1 MGGHYLS
8 ALAIMAAATGDAQ
21 VQRRLDYVV
30 VELKQAQD
38 ANGNGYLGGIP
49 GGGAAWQDVAR
60 GTVNADNF
68 SVNGKNGSPGTTCTR
83 WMPACA
89 MRGATTAMSL
99 RAPCWS
105 KCATGR
111 CCCPAT

>member
-38 ANGNGYLGGIP
+38 ANGNGYLGG
-49 GGGAAWQDVAR
+49 GAAWQDVAR

-68 SVNGKNGSPGTTCTR
+68 SVNGEMGPLVQ
-83 WMPACA
+83 PAQGVCRPA
-89 MRGATTAMSL
+89 
-99 RAPCWS
+99 
-105 KCATGR
+105 R
-111 CCCPAT
+111 CVALQRQ

>member
-1 MGGHYLS
+1 V

-30 VELKQAQD
+30 VELKQTQD

-68 SVNGKNGSPGTTCTR
+68 SVNGKMGPLVQ
-83 WMPACA
+83 PAQGVCRPA
-89 MRGATTAMSL
+89 
-99 RAPCWS
+99 
-105 KCATGR
+105 R
-111 CCCPAT
+111 CVALQRQ